1 MTGRS
6 DAQRF
11 AERLLRGV
19 GVDGSKE
26 EIVIWIER
34 RTGALWAVGRA
45 IDFRNRSI
53 PEPRD
58 DDYIFEGFEMG
69 DAIEAANNAL
79 SDDLAVS
86 AEEGIDQAVP
96 PFREED
102 LLKPLE
108 RWFFGH
114 EPRPVV
120 DPPEQRAQ

>member
-1 MTGRS
+1 MTGRY

-11 AERLLRGV
+11 AERLLHGV

-53 PEPRD
+53 PEPRA
-58 DDYIFEGFEMG
+58 DDYIFEGYEMG

-86 AEEGIDQAVP
+86 VEEGIDQTVP
-96 PFREED
+96 PFREND

-120 DPPEQRAQ
+120 EPPEQRTQ

>member
-1 MTGRS
+1 MTRRS

-11 AERLLRGV
+11 AERLLHGV

-26 EIVIWIER
+26 EITIWIER

-45 IDFRNRSI
+45 IDFQNRSI

-58 DDYIFEGFEMG
+58 DDYIFEGYEMG

-86 AEEGIDQAVP
+86 SEEGIDQKVR
-96 PFREED
+96 PFTEED

-114 EPRPVV
+114 EPRPTAE
-120 DPPEQRAQ
+120 PPEQRAH